1 MYNEN
6 MQRVEIIT
14 SHVNPLIKQTRTLRT
29 RKMREKAGMF
39 FVEGIHH
46 VGEMVEAGWQIEILF
61 YAPDLLTSDFAKTL
75 VTRISEKGIRCQC
88 VAADVFKTIAEKENP
103 QGIMAVVHQKQ
114 WRMEDISLI
123 NFQQGVAVV
132 SPQDPGNV
140 GTILRTM
147 DATGGDA
154 MFILEPFAGEGG
166 NVDPYHPSA
175 VRASMGSIFWKP
187 IIQTSF
193 VGFVSW
199 ARKNQYQLIGTSA
212 HAKLDY
218 RETRLHDRPWIL
230 VLGSERKGLTTEQMD
245 ACDLMVSLPMRGRGS
260 SLNLAVAAGVLLYTF
275 GE

>member
-14 SHVNPLIKQTRTLRT
+14 SHVNPLIKQARALRT
-29 RKMREKAGMF
+29 RKMREKTGMF

-46 VGEMVEAGWQIEILF
+46 VGEMLEADWQIEILF
-61 YAPDLLTSDFAKTL
+61 YAPDLLTSDFARTL
-75 VTRISEKGIRCQC
+75 VTKISEKGIRCQC
-88 VAADVFKTIAEKENP
+88 VAEDVFKTIAEKENP
-103 QGIMAVVHQKQ
+103 QGIMVVVHQKQ

-123 NFQQGVAVV
+123 NFKQGAALV

-199 ARKNQYQLIGTSA
+199 ARKNEYQLIGTSA
-212 HAKLDY
+212 HAKLNY
-218 RETRLHDRPWIL
+218 REARLQYRPWIL
-230 VLGSERKGLTTEQMD
+230 VLGSERNGLTTEQMD
-245 ACDLMVSLPMRGRGS
+245 ACDLMVSLPMHGRGS
-260 SLNLAVAAGVLLYTF
+260 SLNLAVAAGVLLYAF
-275 GE
+275 EE